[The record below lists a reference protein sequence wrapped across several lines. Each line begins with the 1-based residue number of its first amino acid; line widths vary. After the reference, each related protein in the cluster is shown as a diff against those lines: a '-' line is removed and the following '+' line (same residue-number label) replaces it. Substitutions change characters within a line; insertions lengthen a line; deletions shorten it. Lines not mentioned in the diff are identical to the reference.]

1 MEFLIKSGIIKVNLA
16 VEPAVDP
23 EAVEPELAVE
33 LDPAVEPKLAV
44 DPAVDPEAVEPEL
57 AVDPTVEPKLT
68 VQTDSTHYNE
78 GDIITVSGNITG
90 KEHDTDHNSK
100 WD

>member
-1 MEFLIKSGIIKVNLA
+1 MEFLIEAGIIKVNLA
-16 VEPAVDP
+16 VEPEAVEPELAVELDPTVELDPAVDP

-33 LDPAVEPKLAV
+33 LDPA
-44 DPAVDPEAVEPEL
+44 
-57 AVDPTVEPKLT
+57 VEPKLT

-78 GDIITVSGNITG
+78 GDIITVSGNITP

-100 WD
+100 YD